1 VGSCLLTIGSFGVG
15 AVPASLADSWQHES
29 SAGRALSYGFV
40 LAGVLGLLWAWWA
53 VRGSSPPVM
62 LTAAALWGAPLLVA
76 APLFSRDVFAYAGQ
90 GHLVDVGLDPYEHGP
105 ADAPGPLSAEV
116 DDVWA
121 RARSPYGPVFL
132 RVASRLVPGEHV
144 IVSVLLLRL
153 LSVVG
158 VALLAWAIDRLAE
171 DRSRALWLAVANPLV
186 LLHGV
191 AGAHNDLLMAGLVT
205 AGLALAVRG
214 GGRSLVGATV
224 LVVVAALVK
233 APAVAALAFL
243 PFVVATARVR
253 AALVVAAAAVVTAVA
268 LTAVSGLGWG
278 WLHTLG
284 AGNARRSLLSVST
297 GVGVL
302 ASNVAGDGAVR
313 AAQLVGLAVAA
324 GIGLW
329 LLVRLAPV
337 QPLRALGLTLL
348 AVAVLGPVVQP
359 WYLLWSLP
367 VLAVAAGARLATG
380 LAAACAV
387 LCLLILPSGRHVI
400 RPPLYGVPALLVVAA
415 AYAAARTSD
424 RQRAI
429 DATT

>member
-1 VGSCLLTIGSFGVG
+1 
-15 AVPASLADSWQHES
+15 
-29 SAGRALSYGFV
+29 
-40 LAGVLGLLWAWWA
+40 
-53 VRGSSPPVM
+53 
-62 LTAAALWGAPLLVA
+62 
-76 APLFSRDVFAYAGQ
+76 
-90 GHLVDVGLDPYEHGP
+90 
-105 ADAPGPLSAEV
+105 V